1 MKNLIISTFASA
13 SILLSS
19 TFSKENTKDIIDTA
33 VGNGNFKT
41 LAAALT
47 AAGLIDTLK
56 GDGPF
61 TVFAPNDEGFA
72 KLPKGTVES
81 LLKPENKAKLINI
94 LTYHVVS
101 GKVPAKVA
109 VTLDKATAI
118 NKQDIKVKKKKAG
131 LFLNKSKVIATDIN
145 ASNGVIHVIDKVL
158 MPPADLATCDYTVG
172 IGLSGMAFN
181 PSVVEINVGETV
193 CWQWTDETMAH
204 NVKEVNGDKSSVYV
218 EGGISSGAADTT
230 VDFRYTFTE
239 DSTTFYYVCEPHVMA
254 EMYGKVIV
262 GDGGVTVSEDTTPT
276 TVSYTHLR
284 AHET

>member
-19 TFSKENTKDIIDTA
+19 AFSKENTKDIIDTA

-61 TVFAPNDEGFA
+61 TVFAPNDEAFA

-158 MPPADLATCDYTVG
+158 LPPEKKQASTSSQKLIEVAIDKAVPLFNHGQHQACAAVYEVTAHALMTMPKGSVSDKEREMLGRAMKMVNQSKCMTTRSWTLRKTFDAMLA
-172 IGLSGMAFN
+172 S
-181 PSVVEINVGETV
+181 
-193 CWQWTDETMAH
+193 
-204 NVKEVNGDKSSVYV
+204 K
-218 EGGISSGAADTT
+218 
-230 VDFRYTFTE
+230 
-239 DSTTFYYVCEPHVMA
+239 
-254 EMYGKVIV
+254 
-262 GDGGVTVSEDTTPT
+262 
-276 TVSYTHLR
+276 
-284 AHET
+284 

>member
-1 MKNLIISTFASA
+1 MKIFKTLLTAA
-13 SILLSS
+13 AVTSIFLGSS
-19 TFSKENTKDIIDTA
+19 LADHHKKKDIVDTA
-33 VGNGNFKT
+33 VSNGNFKT

-61 TVFAPNDEGFA
+61 TVFAPNDEAFA

-81 LLKPENKAKLINI
+81 LLKPENKEKLINI

-145 ASNGVIHVIDKVL
+145 ASNGIIHVIDKVL
-158 MPPADLATCDYTVG
+158 LPPEKKQASTSSQKLIEVAIDKAVPLFNHGQHQACAAVYEVTAHALMTMPKGSVSDKEREMLGRAMKMVNQSKCMTTRSWTLRKTFDAMLA
-172 IGLSGMAFN
+172 S
-181 PSVVEINVGETV
+181 
-193 CWQWTDETMAH
+193 
-204 NVKEVNGDKSSVYV
+204 K
-218 EGGISSGAADTT
+218 
-230 VDFRYTFTE
+230 
-239 DSTTFYYVCEPHVMA
+239 
-254 EMYGKVIV
+254 
-262 GDGGVTVSEDTTPT
+262 
-276 TVSYTHLR
+276 
-284 AHET
+284 